1 MRKNNLKIFVVL
13 FSLLVGTGMSAQNS
27 LWTKAHETETQSHE
41 LQLRNGMPTEYDIF
55 KLDTPALKSI
65 LAGAPERFTG
75 HSNVIVSLP
84 THEGELQ
91 NFRVY
96 EASNFETELQEKHP
110 GIRSYAA
117 QGIEDPTATA
127 RFSVSDYTGVHVV
140 IRSGNYPMVYIDPY
154 TKDNNFYI
162 VYTGTKIER
171 TSDGFTC
178 LVEDAAN
185 RSGFEE
191 DVDYSPENANDG
203 TLRTFRLALAC
214 TRQYANFH
222 LNLQGVPTTATD
234 AEKKAAVLSAMN
246 DAMTR
251 VNEIYNRD
259 VAIHMNIIANNE
271 DLIFLTP
278 ATDPYTNHDGFA
290 MLGQNQATCDSV
302 IGSENYDIGHVF
314 STGGGGV
321 AMLRSPCVTNMKA
334 RGVTGLPQPI
344 NDPFYVDYVSHEMGH
359 QYGANHTFNN
369 ACSGNRNPSTA
380 VEPGSGS
387 TILSY
392 AGICPPNVSHR
403 SDPYFHARSIAEIW
417 SNIRYGTGQCGEQSN
432 TNNEPPVADAGP
444 NKTIPKSTPFILE
457 GTATDPDD
465 PTGESLTYTWEQMD
479 PQVAPMPPRA
489 TNTQGPMFRTFE
501 STSESHRYMPM
512 IQTVIQGNTQ
522 STWEVV
528 PSVGRTMNFA
538 FTVRDNHV
546 GGGST
551 AHANKRITV
560 DGDSGPFKVTSQS
573 EAETWVIGTMAT
585 VTWDVAG
592 TDGGNVNAT
601 HVDIFFSTDGGLTY
615 PITIGSGYPNN
626 GSAEFYVPSVNTNKG
641 RVMVRAADNIFYSI
655 NTKHISVTGNV
666 GVNDFSLENFTV
678 FPNPSEGNFS
688 VKFNIESSDMVSISL
703 YDLRG
708 RLIDQNTFNNIS
720 SSIFQHTMD
729 YSAIQSGVYFIVVE
743 NGGKKATKK
752 LIKK

>member
-302 IGSENYDIGHVF
+302 IGSANYDIGHVF

-321 AMLRSPCVTNMKA
+321 AMLRSPCVNGLKA
-334 RGVTGLPQPI
+334 QGVTGLPQPI
-344 NDPFYVDYVSHEMGH
+344 NDPFYIDYVSHEIGH

-369 ACSGNRNPSTA
+369 SCNGNRNRNTA
-380 VEPGSGS
+380 MEPGSGS

-392 AGICPPNVSHR
+392 AGICPPNVQNR
-403 SDPYFHARSIAEIW
+403 SDAYFHAISIQEMWA
-417 SNIRYGTGQCGEQSN
+417 NIKNGNSQCGAQSN
-432 TNNEPPVADAGP
+432 TNNDPPVADAGP
-444 NKTIPKSTPFILE
+444 SRTIPKSTPFILE
-457 GTATDPDD
+457 GTATDPND
-465 PTGESLTYTWEQMD
+465 PTGESLTYTWEQMNS
-479 PQVAPMPPRA
+479 QTAPMPPQN
-489 TNTQGPMFRTFE
+489 TSTQGPMFRTKAP
-501 STSESHRYMPM
+501 TSDAHRYMPM
-512 IQTVIQGNTQ
+512 IQSVIAGSTEN
-522 STWEVV
+522 TWEVV
-528 PSVGRTMNFA
+528 PSVARFMDFR

-573 EAETWVIGTMAT
+573 EAETWVIGTMET

-601 HVDIFFSTDGGLTY
+601 HVDLFFSTDGGRNY
-615 PITIGSGYPNN
+615 PVTIATGLPNN
-626 GSAEFYVPSVNTNKG
+626 GSAQINVPNLNTSRG
-641 RVMVRAADNIFYSI
+641 RVMVRASDNIFYNI
-655 NTKHISVTGNV
+655 NLENITVTGEI
-666 GVNDFSLENFTV
+666 GVEDFSLANFTV
-678 FPNPSEGNFS
+678 FPNPSEGKFN
-688 VKFNIESSDMVSISL
+688 VKFTPESSEMVKISL

-708 RLIDQNTFNNIS
+708 RLIDQNIFTNIPNNTFQSELN
-720 SSIFQHTMD
+720 
-729 YSAIQSGVYFIVVE
+729 YSEVHSGVYFLIVE
-743 NGGKKATKK
+743 NGGKTATKK
-752 LIKK
+752 LVKK